1 MKIHRAHEGELD
13 FLKRRVDT
21 LIDEE
26 NRTDP
31 HPNVKQDLWAARS
44 ELNQFVNKLRSEGYH
59 I

>member
-1 MKIHRAHEGELD
+1 MEVTPAHKVELD
-13 FLKRRVDT
+13 FLKRRVDR

-26 NRTDP
+26 NRTDS

-44 ELNQFVNKLRSEGYH
+44 ELNQFVNKLREMGYS

>member
-1 MKIHRAHEGELD
+1 MKIHRAHEVELD

-21 LIDEE
+21 LFNEE

>member
-1 MKIHRAHEGELD
+1 MKVHRAHEVELD

-21 LIDEE
+21 LINEE

>member
-1 MKIHRAHEGELD
+1 MKIHRAHEVELD

-26 NRTDP
+26 NRTNS

-44 ELNQFVNKLRSEGYH
+44 ELNQFVNKLRKEGYY

>member
-1 MKIHRAHEGELD
+1 MKLHRAHEVELD

-21 LIDEE
+21 LINEE

>member
-1 MKIHRAHEGELD
+1 MKVHRAHEVELN

-44 ELNQFVNKLRSEGYH
+44 ELNQFVNKLRKEGYH

>member
-1 MKIHRAHEGELD
+1 MKVHRAHEVELD

-44 ELNQFVNKLRSEGYH
+44 ELNQFVNKLRKEGYN

>member
-1 MKIHRAHEGELD
+1 MKVHRAHEVELD
-13 FLKRRVDT
+13 FLKRRVDV

-44 ELNQFVNKLRSEGYH
+44 ELNQFVNKLRKEGYH

>member
-1 MKIHRAHEGELD
+1 MKIHPAHEVELD

-21 LIDEE
+21 LINEE

>member
-1 MKIHRAHEGELD
+1 MKIHRAHEVELD

-44 ELNQFVNKLRSEGYH
+44 ELNQFVNKLRKEGYQ

>member
-1 MKIHRAHEGELD
+1 MKIHRAHEVELD

-44 ELNQFVNKLRSEGYH
+44 ELNQFVNKLRKEGYN

>member
-1 MKIHRAHEGELD
+1 MEVTPAHKVELD

-21 LIDEE
+21 LINEE
-26 NRTDP
+26 NRTDS

>member
-1 MKIHRAHEGELD
+1 MKIHRAHEVELD

-44 ELNQFVNKLRSEGYH
+44 ELNQFVNKLRKEGYH

>member
-1 MKIHRAHEGELD
+1 MNIHRAHEVELN

-26 NRTDP
+26 NRTDS
-31 HPNVKQDLWAARS
+31 HPNVKQDLCAARS
-44 ELNQFVNKLRSEGYH
+44 ELNQFVNKLRKEGYH

>member
-1 MKIHRAHEGELD
+1 MKIHPAHEVELD

-44 ELNQFVNKLRSEGYH
+44 ELNQCVNKLRNEGYH

>member
-1 MKIHRAHEGELD
+1 MKIHRAHEVELD

-21 LIDEE
+21 LINEE
-26 NRTDP
+26 NRTDS

-44 ELNQFVNKLRSEGYH
+44 ELNQFVNKLRNEGYY

>member
-1 MKIHRAHEGELD
+1 MKIHRAHEVELD

-21 LIDEE
+21 LINEE
-26 NRTDP
+26 NKTDP

>member
-1 MKIHRAHEGELD
+1 MKVHRAHEVELD

-44 ELNQFVNKLRSEGYH
+44 ELNQFVNKLRKEGYH

>member
-1 MKIHRAHEGELD
+1 MKIHRAHEVELD

-21 LIDEE
+21 LINEE

-44 ELNQFVNKLRSEGYH
+44 ELNQFVNKLRKEGYN

>member
-1 MKIHRAHEGELD
+1 MKIHRAHEVELD
-13 FLKRRVDT
+13 FLRRRVDT
-21 LIDEE
+21 LINEE

>member
-1 MKIHRAHEGELD
+1 MKIHRAHEVELD

-44 ELNQFVNKLRSEGYH
+44 ELNQFVNKLRSEGYY

>member
-1 MKIHRAHEGELD
+1 MEVTPAHKVALD
-13 FLKRRVDT
+13 FLKRRVDR

-44 ELNQFVNKLRSEGYH
+44 ELNQFVNKLREMGYS

>member
-1 MKIHRAHEGELD
+1 MKIHRAHEVELD

-21 LIDEE
+21 LINEE

-44 ELNQFVNKLRSEGYH
+44 ELNQFVNKLRSEGYN

>member
-1 MKIHRAHEGELD
+1 MKIHRAHEVELD

-21 LIDEE
+21 LINEE

-44 ELNQFVNKLRSEGYH
+44 ELNQFVNKLRSEGYY

>member
-1 MKIHRAHEGELD
+1 MKIHRAHEVELD

>member
-1 MKIHRAHEGELD
+1 MKIHRAHEVELD

-21 LIDEE
+21 LINEE
-26 NRTDP
+26 NRTNP

-44 ELNQFVNKLRSEGYH
+44 ELNQFVNKLRKEGYH

>member
-1 MKIHRAHEGELD
+1 MKIHRAHEVELD

-44 ELNQFVNKLRSEGYH
+44 ELNQFVNKLKKEGYH

>member
-1 MKIHRAHEGELD
+1 MKIHRAHEVELD

-21 LIDEE
+21 LINEE
-26 NRTDP
+26 NKTNP

>member
-1 MKIHRAHEGELD
+1 MKIHRAHEVELD

-21 LIDEE
+21 LINEE

>member
-1 MKIHRAHEGELD
+1 MKIHPAHEVELD

-21 LIDEE
+21 LINEE

-44 ELNQFVNKLRSEGYH
+44 ELNQFVNKLRNEGYH

>member
-1 MKIHRAHEGELD
+1 MKLHRAHEVELD

-26 NRTDP
+26 NRTNS

-44 ELNQFVNKLRSEGYH
+44 ELNQFVNKLRKEGYY

>member
-1 MKIHRAHEGELD
+1 MKVHRAHEVELD

-21 LIDEE
+21 LINEE
-26 NRTDP
+26 NRTDS

-44 ELNQFVNKLRSEGYH
+44 ELNQFVNKLRKEGYH

>member
-1 MKIHRAHEGELD
+1 MKIHRAHEVELD

-26 NRTDP
+26 NRTNP

>member
-1 MKIHRAHEGELD
+1 MKIHRAHEVELD

-26 NRTDP
+26 NRTDR

-44 ELNQFVNKLRSEGYH
+44 ELNQFVNKLRKKGYH

>member
-1 MKIHRAHEGELD
+1 MKVHRAHEVELD

-31 HPNVKQDLWAARS
+31 HPNIKQDLWAARS
-44 ELNQFVNKLRSEGYH
+44 ELNQFVNKLRKEGYH

>member
-1 MKIHRAHEGELD
+1 MKIHRAHEVELD

-26 NRTDP
+26 NRTNP

-44 ELNQFVNKLRSEGYH
+44 ELNQFVNKLRKEGYH

>member
-1 MKIHRAHEGELD
+1 MKLHRAHEVELD